1 VIENAKRHKGM
12 ILLQKHQRKLLTK
25 SQKVDLVGYGGEN
38 DRTGLFIA
46 SVGHTSGRS
55 FQDVRTR
62 GPRESA

>member
-1 VIENAKRHKGM
+1 M

-25 SQKVDLVGYGGEN
+25 SQKVDLVGYEGEN